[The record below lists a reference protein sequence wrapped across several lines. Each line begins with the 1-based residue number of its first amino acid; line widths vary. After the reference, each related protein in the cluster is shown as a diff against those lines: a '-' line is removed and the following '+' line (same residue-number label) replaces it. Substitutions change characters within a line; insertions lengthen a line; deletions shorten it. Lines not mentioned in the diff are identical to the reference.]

1 MSDNTVSTT
10 IDARGVAI
18 VTLNNPD
25 KRNAFDDSIIG
36 QLRQAFD
43 DLAERDDVRVVVLAS
58 TGKHFSAGADLGY
71 MQRMAHYD
79 YGHNLRDAEG
89 LAGMLC
95 ALYQL
100 PKPTIARVQGAAFG
114 GAVGLVSCCDMAVAE
129 SGAMFSLSE
138 VRIGMV
144 PATISPYVLRAIG
157 ERQARRWFLTG
168 ERFDAVRAREMGLV
182 HELATPEALDET
194 VEVLVTELLQCGPA
208 AVEAAKDLI
217 VGVAG
222 APITAELVEDTC
234 ARIAHIRVSKE
245 GQEGLKAFLEKRSPS
260 WIAGLDSAGD

>member
-1 MSDNTVSTT
+1 MSDHTVSTT
-10 IDARGVAI
+10 IDARGVAT

-43 DLAERDDVRVVVLAS
+43 DLAEGDDVRVVVLAS
-58 TGKHFSAGADLGY
+58 TGRHFSAGADLGY

-89 LAGMLC
+89 LAGMLK
-95 ALYQL
+95 ALYEL

-129 SGAMFSLSE
+129 SGAIFSLSE

-144 PATISPYVLRAIG
+144 PATISPYVIRAIG

-168 ERFDAVRAREMGLV
+168 ERFEAARAREMGLV
-182 HELATPEALDET
+182 HEVVATDALDDV
-194 VEVLVTELLQCGPA
+194 VEELVGALLQCGPA

-217 VGVAG
+217 AAVAG
-222 APITAELVEDTC
+222 APITRELVEDTC
-234 ARIAHIRVSKE
+234 VRIAHIRVSEE
-245 GQEGLKAFLEKRSPS
+245 GQEGLKAFLEKRAPG
-260 WIAGLDSAGD
+260 WIAGPGTAE